1 VTEPQT
7 RTKYSYDSE
16 NRLQYVDYANTATY
30 VYNAAGQRVAK
41 GTPSANTY
49 YIYRS
54 DGQVVAE
61 RDAYNNWIQTY
72 IYFGGQ
78 LTAVYRGQGA
88 NANTGFFYGDHLG
101 STRLITLMN
110 NPTSPYDNMD
120 YLPFGVQ
127 IAGGN
132 GDTHKF
138 TAKERDS
145 ESGLDNFGARYFG
158 SSLGRFMVPD
168 PSQAGPDVVDDEN
181 PQAWNM
187 YSYVLGNPLNATD
200 PDGLDC
206 VYASGASD
214 NPSPG
219 GAGTVTV
226 VRGDCVNAGGKND
239 SGVFVNG
246 TIDTN
251 SPVTTDAATGDLNFG
266 LSNENGG
273 YGTGKITNFY
283 APQTPDQ
290 LNPFAQGVFTQLNQ
304 MPIEK
309 FVYTVAGTGA
319 LIGITGGAACYYL
332 CPEGAGAMTLGEIRP
347 GPGASKAA
355 RIAAQGGK
363 KALERAIRSLTKKI
377 AEHEAKIEAA
387 KASGGF
393 TSSMESEV
401 ANWKSVVQAMQ
412 NILRNM

>member
-1 VTEPQT
+1 M
-7 RTKYSYDSE
+7 
-16 NRLQYVDYANTATY
+16 
-30 VYNAAGQRVAK
+30 
-41 GTPSANTY
+41 
-49 YIYRS
+49 I
-54 DGQVVAE
+54 
-61 RDAYNNWIQTY
+61 
-72 IYFGGQ
+72 
-78 LTAVYRGQGA
+78 
-88 NANTGFFYGDHLG
+88 
-101 STRLITLMN
+101 
-110 NPTSPYDNMD
+110 
-120 YLPFGVQ
+120 
-127 IAGGN
+127 
-132 GDTHKF
+132 
-138 TAKERDS
+138 
-145 ESGLDNFGARYFG
+145 
-158 SSLGRFMVPD
+158 PD
-168 PSQAGPDVVDDEN
+168 PSHTGPDVIDDEN

-187 YSYVLGNPLNATD
+187 YSYVQNNPLIATD

-239 SGVFVNG
+239 SGVFVDG

-266 LSNENGG
+266 VSNENGG

-290 LNPFAQGVFTQLNQ
+290 LNPFAQGVFTQLDQ
-304 MPIEK
+304 MNIMNNTLK
-309 FVYTVAGTGA
+309 IFGA
-319 LIGITGGAACYYL
+319 SVVIGVTSGAACYYL

-377 AEHEAKIEAA
+377 AEHEAKIAAA